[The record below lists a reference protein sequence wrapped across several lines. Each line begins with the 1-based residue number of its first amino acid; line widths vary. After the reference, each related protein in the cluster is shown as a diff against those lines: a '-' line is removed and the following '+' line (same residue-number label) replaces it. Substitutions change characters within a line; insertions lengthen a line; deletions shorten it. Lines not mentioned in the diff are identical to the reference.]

1 MKKDRKTKHLNQTSY
16 EEFSYED
23 TRYYGLWIRGKGET
37 LETKI
42 DPKRFQ
48 SAARYT
54 FQQHQLEIINRRT
67 SHYFHPAKTY
77 YNDYCCNHFVDELRD
92 IRKDWIENFK
102 PLIDVAVKRI
112 EKPRHLYPG
121 DYSNLQ
127 MGISSSIAA
136 DAWARQAN
144 WKNAQEYRVKVAEIV
159 HGLYSQFIQQMAS
172 RVEAIT
178 VKTLTDHGMIDDHF
192 DRNILYGGINKNT
205 PVRALPHFSSHDKL
219 YCIWNFLKHNSSST
233 YKSLKDR
240 FSEVV
245 IEEEFEQGQAALYY
259 VKFSEELIL
268 DLIDGCSEFFKEYC
282 ALIFNEDYSQAQWN
296 YHYYFYNI
304 VRDEIE
310 CLVNPLGLEWWD
322 DLD

>member
-1 MKKDRKTKHLNQTSY
+1 MKKDRKTKHLNQASY
-16 EEFSYED
+16 EDFSYED

-54 FQQHQLEIINRRT
+54 FQQHQLDVINNRT
-67 SHYFHPAKTY
+67 SHYFHPAKTHY
-77 YNDYCCNHFVDELRD
+77 HDYCCNHFVDELRD
-92 IRKDWIENFK
+92 IKKDWIENFK
-102 PLIDVAVKRI
+102 PLINVAVKRI
-112 EKPRHLYPG
+112 EKPRQLYPG

-136 DAWARQAN
+136 EAWARQAN